1 MKIFL
6 VLFFIVCLIAC
17 TFAEGEDEMGPIS
30 ITKNNIGNI
39 LTVDVDASAVVSS
52 NVEANI
58 IQALLAALNQQA
70 ALAANTNN

>member
-1 MKIFL
+1 MKKFF

-17 TFAEGEDEMGPIS
+17 TFAQGEEEAGPIS

-39 LTVDVDASAVVSS
+39 MKVDVDASAVVSS

-70 ALAANTNN
+70 ALVASSN